1 MIQATVKYL
10 VEQGDEG
17 IADGV
22 LVSKD
27 SRSLA
32 SALGGKAFETG
43 KEGGKLEKCIVG
55 NRLGGSNSTLTFL
68 TVGMLV
74 AFSFF

>member
-1 MIQATVKYL
+1 MKYL

-27 SRSLA
+27 SRRLA
-32 SALGGKAFETG
+32 SALGGKSFEAG
-43 KEGGKLEKCIVG
+43 EKGGKLEKCIVG
-55 NRLGGSNSTLTFL
+55 NSLGGSNST
-68 TVGMLV
+68 
-74 AFSFF
+74 

>member
-1 MIQATVKYL
+1 MIQDAVKYL

-32 SALGGKAFETG
+32 SALGSKSFEAG

-55 NRLGGSNSTLTFL
+55 NSLGGSNST
-68 TVGMLV
+68 
-74 AFSFF
+74 